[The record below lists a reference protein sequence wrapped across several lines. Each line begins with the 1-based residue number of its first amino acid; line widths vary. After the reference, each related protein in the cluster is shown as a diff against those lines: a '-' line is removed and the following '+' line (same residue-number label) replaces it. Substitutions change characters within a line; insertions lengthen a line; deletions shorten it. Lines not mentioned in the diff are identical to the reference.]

1 MIEVKSEIV
10 HPDKMAW
17 QDRRIKT
24 GHETAED
31 LARWYNRD
39 NWRGHPEVQRLATEE
54 SLDTLGWVGAI
65 KLNVQGDTRRVID
78 GHLRIEIALLK
89 DPEQLLPVD
98 YYELTQEEENFA
110 LTYLD
115 TLTGEAETLPHKLS
129 ALLEKTRGMVGDR
142 EGLGEVRR
150 RQMERVRE
158 LLGRNGEGL
167 PETPPAQINRAEEL
181 QKKWQVQSGDLFEI
195 GPHRLLCGDC
205 RNPDDVRRLMGREKA
220 DMVFTDPPYNVEIV
234 GGTRDPRDKKNYQSG
249 NYIEN
254 DSMSDVE
261 FDTFLF
267 EAMQS
272 LYDAMSLGCV
282 FYVCSPAGNTETQF
296 RNAINKVFTLRQCIV
311 WVKQQFVFGRQDY
324 HWRHESILYGWKEGA
339 AHFFGEDHTQDTVW
353 EIDRPMRSDK
363 EHPTVK
369 PVELPMRA
377 IRNSSKEGYLVYDP
391 FAGSG
396 TTALAAHTLNRRSAS
411 VEIHPPYV
419 AVTLERFEQAGLSPA
434 KAKG

>member
-1 MIEVKSEIV
+1 MTKVISEIV
-10 HPDKMAW
+10 HPGELAEFPANSNTHSKGNIEELAEG
-17 QDRRIKT
+17 RRKFTQYKNIVVWRAPE
-24 GHETAED
+24 ETVVTLKSGKQVTLKPGIMYVIAGNG
-31 LARWYNRD
+31 LHQASLKRRD
-39 NWRGHPEVQRLATEE
+39 EG
-54 SLDTLGWVGAI
+54 
-65 KLNVQGDTRRVID
+65 
-78 GHLRIEIALLK
+78 IEIKDFSHLTYDEALLLSEHDNASALGSK
-89 DPEQLLPVD
+89 IDPEQLRA
-98 YYELTQEEENFA
+98 N
-110 LTYLD
+110 
-115 TLTGEAETLPHKLS
+115 
-129 ALLEKTRGMVGDR
+129 LEKTRSLYVDNERLARVLQRARDAAGVVENGNEGD
-142 EGLGEVRR
+142 ESSE
-150 RQMERVRE
+150 
-158 LLGRNGEGL
+158 
-167 PETPPAQINRAEEL
+167 AQIDRAEEL
-181 QKKWQVQSGDLFEI
+181 QKKWQVRPGDLFEI

-205 RNPDDVRRLMGREKA
+205 RNPEDVGRLMDGGKA
-220 DMVFTDPPYNVEIV
+220 KMVFTDPPYNVEIV

-261 FDTFLF
+261 FDAFLF

-272 LYDAMSLGCV
+272 LHGAMSPGCV

-377 IRNSSKEGYLVYDP
+377 IRNSSKEGDLVYDP

-396 TTALAAHTLNRRSAS
+396 TTALAAHALNRRSAS

-419 AVTLERFEQAGLSPA
+419 AVTLERFEQADLTPA
-434 KAKG
+434 KI